1 MDLLKKMLKIDPEER
16 ITAEAALAH
25 PYFREEPYQRATR
38 DTLEAENVKEIGY
51 SPILTPG
58 QEMPKKAKEI
68 SKDSFIDFKMG
79 RDNIITG
86 KT

>member
-1 MDLLKKMLKIDPEER
+1 VK
-16 ITAEAALAH
+16 
-25 PYFREEPYQRATR
+25 
-38 DTLEAENVKEIGY
+38 DTKEIGF

-58 QEMPKKAKEI
+58 NEMPKKAKEI
-68 SKDSFIDFKMG
+68 NKDSYIDFKMG